1 MYKCLVD
8 TLFTHL
14 FSDDLYI
21 MDDKN
26 PSPPCS
32 FAIEMM
38 ASTVVKKNEEISLSD
53 IMNEAEIFTII
64 WCHVRRKQGD

>member
-1 MYKCLVD
+1 
-8 TLFTHL
+8 
-14 FSDDLYI
+14 

-32 FAIEMM
+32 LAIEMM
-38 ASTVVKKNEEISLSD
+38 ASKVVKKNEELSLSD
-53 IMNEAEIFTII
+53 IMNEAEIFTMI